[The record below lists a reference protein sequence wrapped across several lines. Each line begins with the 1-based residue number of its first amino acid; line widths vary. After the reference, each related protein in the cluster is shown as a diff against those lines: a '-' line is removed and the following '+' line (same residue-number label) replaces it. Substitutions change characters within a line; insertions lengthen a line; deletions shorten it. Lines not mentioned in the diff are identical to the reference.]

1 MKQKHLFVLWGA
13 LFILC
18 ALMGFIPEPAGAVA
32 ILMTGLALAFFAVGW
47 LLLYRAKKS
56 GDLFSL
62 TLIRNLS
69 AFSLGLT
76 LLLLIANFLS
86 VAASEIMGN
95 IVHSILVIVASPM
108 VCSGYWALSLFLWAC
123 LLIGAIQVL
132 KKAKNA

>member
-32 ILMTGLALAFFAVGW
+32 ILMTGLALVFFAVGW
-47 LLLYRAKKS
+47 LLLYRAEKS

-95 IVHSILVIVASPM
+95 IVHSILVIVSSPM
-108 VCSGYWALSLFLWAC
+108 VCSRYWAASMFLWAC
-123 LLIGAIQVL
+123 LLLTAQTHL
-132 KKAKNA
+132 RKRK